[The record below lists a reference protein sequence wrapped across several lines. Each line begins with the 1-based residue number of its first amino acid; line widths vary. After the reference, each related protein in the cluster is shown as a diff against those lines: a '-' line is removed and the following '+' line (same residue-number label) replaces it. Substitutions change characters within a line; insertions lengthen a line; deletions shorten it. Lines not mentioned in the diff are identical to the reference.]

1 MEAILRGLRKR
12 HASTGDLP
20 ILIHTSGTGVIATP
34 AKGMFASDLIYSD
47 TDVAQ
52 IKSIPPTALHRNVDL
67 TVIDADEQGYV
78 RTYIIVPSTIYGQ
91 AKGPL
96 FYAGIS
102 NPISIQIPGLIRAS
116 LGRKQGGVV
125 GLGKSIWANIHI
137 HDVADLYIVL
147 FDAITANPEGVGHGW
162 EGFYFGENDEH
173 TWYDVGKAISKAL
186 VDVGIGGTDGPTEL
200 TDEEL
205 TRYWGSVDAAVH
217 VGSNSRCRA
226 NRGRSIGWKPIHKTA
241 DLISSIKPDVAWLWE
256 KTQRENGIEAPISR

>member
-52 IKSIPPTALHRNVDL
+52 IKSIPPPALHRNVDL
-67 TVIDADEQGYV
+67 
-78 RTYIIVPSTIYGQ
+78 RF
-91 AKGPL
+91 L
-96 FYAGIS
+96 
-102 NPISIQIPGLIRAS
+102 
-116 LGRKQGGVV
+116 GGVV
-125 GLGKSIWANIHI
+125 GLGKSIWANVHI

-186 VDVGIGGTDGPTEL
+186 VDLGIGGTDEPTEL

-217 VGSNSRCRA
+217 VGSNLRCRA
-226 NRGRSIGWKPIHKTA
+226 NRGRPIGWKPTYTTA
-241 DLISSIKPDVAWLWE
+241 DLIASIKPDSRARVA
-256 KTQRENGIEAPISR
+256 IFCAPERMHLSKQLDLYELSLVVVLVHDNLPCFGGLLQGSDPKLE